1 MEHRREFLPLA
12 VSGTGPVRCEPFLD
26 HLVAMNE
33 ESGAMALLDPEAGV
47 VWDALS
53 SGMSPKETAAL
64 MADYFQIARDHA
76 TADVYSLMA
85 NWKGLGL
92 LGDNHTSPKQRNHSL
107 PVTTKPEADVVIR
120 MHHRRVRV
128 RSWLPRSRE
137 TILAPWMHRAVNGS
151 RSGSVMHAEQIDV
164 RTEGRQIT
172 LWRND
177 REICVAADAHQGER
191 YLWEM
196 MLAIDHSPV
205 EALAY
210 LHGAAVGWRGKGLL
224 LCGAPGSGK
233 TTLAAALVAAGG
245 HFLGDEVIGVSKEG
259 KLLGMPVTLAI
270 KKSGRGVVQQLL
282 GSDADQSP
290 DPAEAIWRVDPR
302 RFSRAAAQAPS
313 AAAVVLLHFQPDAAS
328 RMEYAGGVEAL
339 RTLMQAGISFGP
351 ERPSGRLA
359 VFLEWAAMVPAY
371 RLTYATPQEGM
382 LKISGIL
389 D

>member
-1 MEHRREFLPLA
+1 
-12 VSGTGPVRCEPFLD
+12 
-26 HLVAMNE
+26 
-33 ESGAMALLDPEAGV
+33 MALLDPEAGV

-85 NWKGLGL
+85 NWRGLGL
-92 LGDNHTSPKQRNHSL
+92 LGDNAAPKRRKHSL
-107 PVTTKPEADVVIR
+107 PATTKPEADVVIR

-128 RSWLPRSRE
+128 RSWLPRSPE
-137 TILAPWMHRAVNGS
+137 TILAPWMHRAVNDH
-151 RSGSVMHAEQIDV
+151 RSGSVIHTEQIDV
-164 RTEGRQIT
+164 RTEGRQIA

-177 REICVAADAHQGER
+177 CEICVAADVHQGER

-205 EALAY
+205 EALAF
-210 LHGAAVGWRGKGLL
+210 LHGAAVCWRGKGLL

-233 TTLAAALVAAGG
+233 STLAAALVAAGAY
-245 HFLGDEVIGVSKEG
+245 FLGDEVIGVSMEG
-259 KLLGMPVTLAI
+259 KLLGLPGTLAI
-270 KKSGRGVVQQLL
+270 KNNGREVVQQLL
-282 GSDADQSP
+282 GADAGDP
-290 DPAEAIWRVDPR
+290 DGAIWRLDPG
-302 RFSRAAAQAPS
+302 RFSRAMAQAPS
-313 AAAVVLLHFQPDAAS
+313 AAALVLLHFQPDAAS

-339 RTLMQAGISFGP
+339 RTLIQTGISFGP

-359 VFLEWAAMVPAY
+359 AFLEWAATVPAY